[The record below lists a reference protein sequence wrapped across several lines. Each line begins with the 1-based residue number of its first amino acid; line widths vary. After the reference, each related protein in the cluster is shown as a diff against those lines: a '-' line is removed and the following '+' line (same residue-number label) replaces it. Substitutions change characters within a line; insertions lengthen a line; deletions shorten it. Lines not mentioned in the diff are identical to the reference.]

1 MTERVVAASVPVRPA
16 ATVMLVRDGDGGL
29 EVFMV
34 QRTHA
39 AAFARS
45 QYVFPGGRVDEAD
58 HHVDF
63 EPVSDGVDDAAASSR
78 LGLDAGGLA
87 WLVAAIRECFEEAG
101 VLLAK
106 RRGADT
112 IVRFDTDGVADR
124 FGAARH
130 AIHDGERSLVDLC
143 LAEDL
148 VLLAGDVHVVAHWI
162 TPIGERRRF
171 DTRFFVAKAP
181 DGQVPLHD
189 DHETIASLWVRPDDA
204 LAMWRRK
211 KLQMFPPTVAALR
224 QLGAHATAD
233 GAVEAAR
240 TAGVPPPLLPRLVL
254 DAGGRFVDIVLP
266 GDATYESTPIPEYVL
281 GR

>member
-63 EPVSDGVDDAAASSR
+63 EPVVDGVDDATASSR

-112 IVRFDTDGVADR
+112 IVRFDADGVADR

-130 AIHDGERSLVDLC
+130 AIHDGDRSLVDLC

-148 VLLAGDVHVVAHWI
+148 VLLVGDVHVVAHWI

-189 DHETIASLWVRPDDA
+189 DRETIASLWVRPDDA
-204 LAMWRRK
+204 LAMWSRK
-211 KLQMFPPTVAALR
+211 ELQMFPPTVAALR
-224 QLGAHATAD
+224 QLGTHATAD

-240 TAGVPPPLLPRLVL
+240 VGGVPPALLPRLVL

-266 GDATYESTPIPEYVL
+266 GDATYESTPIPDYVF